1 MKVQGCEQEHFVIQ
15 FNRQFDPRKMKLLI
29 FDLDGTLIDSRWDLI
44 NAVNAM
50 LRHFERPELPP
61 EVITAYVGDGA
72 RMLVRRALGHTKDE
86 HFLQE
91 ALEFFLAFYSVHNLD
106 YTRTFEGVGEML
118 DAVQA
123 SQNGTDRNLT
133 VLSNKPVEA
142 ARAIV
147 KGLGIDRLFNSV
159 YGGNSFATQKPD
171 PLGARKVLEETNTD
185 PELALVIGDSPNDVL
200 TGRNAGMWS
209 CGVTYGFAPC
219 SLREAAPDV
228 IVDTPRELQS
238 LFSS

>member
-1 MKVQGCEQEHFVIQ
+1 MIQ

-44 NAVNAM
+44 HSVNAM
-50 LRHFERPELPP
+50 LRHFARPELPP
-61 EVITAYVGDGA
+61 EVITAYVGDGP
-72 RMLVRRALGHTKDE
+72 RMLVRRALGDPKDE
-86 HFLQE
+86 RFLRE
-91 ALEFFLAFYSVHNLD
+91 ALEFFLAFYSVHSLD

-118 DAVQA
+118 GAVQA

-147 KGLGIDRLFNSV
+147 KALGMEQSFNSV
-159 YGGNSFATQKPD
+159 YGGNSFVTQKPD

-185 PELALVIGDSPNDVL
+185 PERAVIIGDSPNDVL
-200 TGRNAGMWS
+200 TGRNAGMWT
-209 CGVTYGFAPC
+209 CGVTYGFAPS
-219 SLREAAPDV
+219 SLRQAAPDL
-228 IVDTPRELQS
+228 IVDTPGELQS

>member
-1 MKVQGCEQEHFVIQ
+1 MIQ

-44 NAVNAM
+44 HSVNAM
-50 LRHFERPELPP
+50 LSHFERPHLPP
-61 EVITAYVGDGA
+61 EVITAHVGDGA
-72 RMLVRRALGHTKDE
+72 RMLVRRALGHPKDE

-91 ALEFFLAFYSVHNLD
+91 ALEFFLAFYSLHSLD
-106 YTRTFEGVGEML
+106 YTRTYEGVEEML

-123 SQNGTDRNLT
+123 SQNGTGRNLT

-147 KGLGIDRLFNSV
+147 KGLGIDQLFNSV

-185 PELALVIGDSPNDVL
+185 PELALVIGDSLNDVL
-200 TGRNAGMWS
+200 TGRNAGMWT
-209 CGVTYGFAPC
+209 CGVTYGFAPG